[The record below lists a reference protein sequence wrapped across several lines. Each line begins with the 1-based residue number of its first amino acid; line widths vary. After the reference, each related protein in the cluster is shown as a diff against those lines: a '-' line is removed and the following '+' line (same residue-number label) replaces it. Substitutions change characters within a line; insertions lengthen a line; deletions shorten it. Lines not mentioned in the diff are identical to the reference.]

1 MNRRGTREFRVGRGK
16 SGKKTWMI
24 AGYPLGKLER
34 QYYSTGKE
42 AEAAAE
48 KSNVMLRR
56 FGEQAFSMDP
66 ATCYEAAR
74 AVLLKD
80 YDLTLAQVVDSVV
93 AERKMEM
100 EGHKLSEIM

>member
-56 FGEQAFSMDP
+56 FRGR
-66 ATCYEAAR
+66 R
-74 AVLLKD
+74 AQD
-80 YDLTLAQVVDSVV
+80 GNGRPQI
-93 AERKMEM
+93 ERDH
-100 EGHKLSEIM
+100 G